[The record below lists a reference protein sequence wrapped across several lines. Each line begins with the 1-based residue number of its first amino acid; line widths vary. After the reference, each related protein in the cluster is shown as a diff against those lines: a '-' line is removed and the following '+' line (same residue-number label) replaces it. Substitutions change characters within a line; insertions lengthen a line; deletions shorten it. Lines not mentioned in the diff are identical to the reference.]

1 MNEYVLCK
9 LWKGHWIEAYNKVTS
24 LKLRSQ
30 EIKIQRIGWN
40 WTFTMLLRKSVV
52 QCLRVETVVYKSP
65 FPAVMIT
72 SVVILTSKSH
82 FFHQLKIS
90 NNRTYFINNT
100 EWLYSVVPNLFGTR
114 DQCCGRQFF
123 PSTRDGGWFQDNSRE
138 LHLLCTL
145 FLLLNQLHL
154 R

>member
-1 MNEYVLCK
+1 
-9 LWKGHWIEAYNKVTS
+9 
-24 LKLRSQ
+24 
-30 EIKIQRIGWN
+30 
-40 WTFTMLLRKSVV
+40 MLLRKSVV

-100 EWLYSVVPNLFGTR
+100 EWLYSVVPNLLAPGTSVVE
-114 DQCCGRQFF
+114 DNFF
-123 PSTRDGGWFQDNSRE
+123 HQPEMEDGFRIIQENYIYCV
-138 LHLLCTL
+138 LY
-145 FLLLNQLHL
+145 FYY
-154 R
+154 